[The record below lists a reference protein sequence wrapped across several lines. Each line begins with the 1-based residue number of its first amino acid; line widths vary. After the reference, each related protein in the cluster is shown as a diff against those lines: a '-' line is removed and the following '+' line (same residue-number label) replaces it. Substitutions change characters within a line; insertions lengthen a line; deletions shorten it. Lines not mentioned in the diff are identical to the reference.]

1 MEADLRCMRQTT
13 DWDSF
18 GGKGGQSIFGTELD
32 GLQVVVSYVDS
43 DKEVAFELGKRYRI
57 TVEEVASE

>member
-1 MEADLRCMRQTT
+1 MRQTT